1 MIKMAFDPDFDLTES
16 FNEVVTGNK
25 KKKSVTDFEFS
36 RENAAT
42 LDLGHDEAVGKDPI
56 EQGQKN
62 LFEAGGKSNRKNKRR

>member
-42 LDLGHDEAVGKDPI
+42 LDLGFDEAVGKNPI

-62 LFEAGGKSNRKNKRR
+62 LFEGKKSNRKNKRR